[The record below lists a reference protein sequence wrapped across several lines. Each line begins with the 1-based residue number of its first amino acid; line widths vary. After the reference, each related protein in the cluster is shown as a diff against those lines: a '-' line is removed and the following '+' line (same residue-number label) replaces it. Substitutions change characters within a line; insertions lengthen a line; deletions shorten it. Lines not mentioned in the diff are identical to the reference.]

1 MGVKS
6 TLQSSCLYI
15 MLLYNKNVHCSLNTV
30 ATKYLKSYSVDKDF
44 EVMKLLPTFL
54 FSDS

>member
-6 TLQSSCLYI
+6 TLQSSYLYI
-15 MLLYNKNVHCSLNTV
+15 MLLHNTNVHRSLYTV
-30 ATKYLKSYSVDKDF
+30 ATKYLKSYSVKDF

>member
-6 TLQSSCLYI
+6 TLQSSYLYI
-15 MLLYNKNVHCSLNTV
+15 MLLHNTNVHRSLYTV
-30 ATKYLKSYSVDKDF
+30 ATKYFKSYSVDKDF
-44 EVMKLLPTFL
+44 GVMKLLPTFL

>member
-6 TLQSSCLYI
+6 TLQSSYLYI
-15 MLLYNKNVHCSLNTV
+15 MPLYNTNVHCSLYTV

-54 FSDS
+54 LSDS